1 MKYWRLIAAAA
12 AGAVILSMG
21 AFAEETEL
29 PAEAGEMI
37 EIGEGGSEDDFK
49 VVLTNE
55 GGAAI
60 TSISIAV
67 NDEEPGDNLLK
78 DGERL
83 EVSQDAL
90 LTLTPAP
97 MDEVTFMPALYNM
110 VLTFEDGYECVLHSF
125 PFGDTDAAVIGR
137 VQLTEEQLDDPK
149 DADKAVFAYI
159 TYTSSFMG
167 SEQETIVPEWARI
180 APVKAA
186 EAAASMGSG
195 EGGSGSGDDNDWCLV
210 GGLLD

>member
-1 MKYWRLIAAAA
+1 MKYWKLFAAAA
-12 AGAVILSMG
+12 AGAVLFSMNAAAG
-21 AFAEETEL
+21 ETEL
-29 PAEAGEMI
+29 PAEAEEMI

-60 TSISIAV
+60 TGIAIAV
-67 NDEEPGDNLLK
+67 NDEEPGENLLGE
-78 DGERL
+78 DERL
-83 EVSQDAL
+83 EVSQSAQ

-110 VLTFEDGYECVLHSF
+110 ELTFEDGYVCVLHSF
-125 PFGDTDAAVIGR
+125 PFGDTDSAVIGR
-137 VQLTEEQLDDPK
+137 VQLTEDQLDDPK

-167 SEQETIVPEWARI
+167 SEQDTIMPEWARI
-180 APVKAA
+180 APVKAG

-195 EGGSGSGDDNDWCLV
+195 EGTGSGDENDWCLV